1 MSKKTI
7 IKVIIAVAALVIL
20 LIASVLLPNI
30 GSGNGNTEYLLI
42 RENASFEDVV
52 DSLKQKESVFSTL
65 SFSLGAR
72 IAGYPNKIKE
82 GRYELKKGMSNLR
95 LINNLMK
102 GRQTPIRITFNTI
115 RTKEQLC
122 GRLADQLMLD
132 SAEINQMLNDSTYLN
147 SVGFNK
153 ETAVCLFIP
162 NTYEV
167 YWNISKEK
175 LLERMKKEY
184 DAFWTDERKAKAEKA
199 KLQLWE
205 VSTLASIVEEES
217 NMNSERPTIAG
228 LYLNRLHTDMP
239 LQADPSIKFALGD
252 FTIKRVLFKHIEDS
266 KNSPYNTYIHKG
278 LPPGPIR
285 IPSIGSINAVLNYE
299 KHPYFFMCAKGS
311 GGAGHDFTV
320 TFGEHLQNA
329 NRYRN
334 QMNKLGIK

>member
-1 MSKKTI
+1 MQKKTLY
-7 IKVIIAVAALVIL
+7 KVIISIAAIAIL
-20 LIASVLLPNI
+20 LVATAILPNV
-30 GSGNGNTEYLLI
+30 GASKEKTEYLLV
-42 RENASFEDVV
+42 NKGASFSDVV
-52 DSLKQKESVFSTL
+52 DSLSQKQSVISTL
-65 SFSLGAR
+65 TFSLVAR
-72 IAGYPNKIKE
+72 IAGYPSKIKE
-82 GRYELKKGMSNLR
+82 GRYELKKGMSNFR
-95 LINNLMK
+95 LINNLIK
-102 GRQTPIRITFNTI
+102 GRQKPIRITFNNI

-122 GRLADQLMLD
+122 GRLANQLMLD
-132 SAEINQMLNDSTYLN
+132 SATINQILNDSSYLKT
-147 SVGFNK
+147 VGLTK

-167 YWNISKEK
+167 YWNISAEE
-175 LLERMKKEY
+175 LLVRMKKEY
-184 DAFWTDERKAKAEKA
+184 DNFWTSERLAKAEKA
-199 KLQLWE
+199 KLKPCE

-228 LYLNRLHTDMP
+228 LYLNRLHSDMP
-239 LQADPSIKFALGD
+239 LQADPTLKFALGD
-252 FTIKRVLFKHIEDS
+252 FSIKRILFKHIEDS

-311 GGAGHDFTV
+311 GGLGHDFTV
-320 TFGEHLQNA
+320 SFQEHLQNA